1 MSQRNINNSFGG
13 IIVKEISTKEV
24 LQKLNDGEKL
34 NMVDVREEEEVA
46 LGMVPGAQHIPLGEI
61 PARLDEL
68 DKDTQYVMI
77 CRSGGRS
84 GNACNFLS
92 EQGYDVM
99 NMTGGMLD
107 WEGEVEK

>member
-1 MSQRNINNSFGG
+1 M
-13 IIVKEISTKEV
+13 KEISTKEV
-24 LQKLNDGEKL
+24 LEKLNNGEKL
-34 NMVDVREEEEVA
+34 NMIDVREADEVA
-46 LGMVPGAQHIPLGEI
+46 HGMVPGAKHIPLGDI
-61 PARLDEL
+61 PNRLDEI
-68 DKDTQYVMI
+68 DKDHQYVMI

>member
-1 MSQRNINNSFGG
+1 M
-13 IIVKEISTKEV
+13 KEISTKEV

>member
-1 MSQRNINNSFGG
+1 M
-13 IIVKEISTKEV
+13 KEISTKEV
-24 LQKLNDGEKL
+24 LEKLNNGEKL
-34 NMVDVREEEEVA
+34 NMIDVREADEVA
-46 LGMVPGAQHIPLGEI
+46 HGMVPGAKHIPLGDI
-61 PARLDEL
+61 PNRLDEI
-68 DKDTQYVMI
+68 DKDHQYVMI

-99 NMTGGMLD
+99 NMTGGMLY